1 MWKLDLVT
9 LLSAS
14 LVAFFVIRPLP
25 IKRWIKVV
33 LSLLIFGFAPRYIYH
48 RLFQTGFMAPET
60 MPNSVVI
67 YLLWHAMFLW
77 SSAFFLLIVGGIKC
91 FWKKV
96 PAWSALVVSAVLT
109 TYMMWSGFR
118 LNPPVVEYTV
128 VLEDLP
134 AEANGLRIVIL
145 ADMHIDQFRGK
156 EWCENL
162 VARVNALQ
170 PDMILFTGDQSD
182 GGAEARREDLA
193 PLAQLKA
200 PLGKFAIGGNHEAW
214 FDAPMLESLQ
224 ASYGV
229 QSLNDAIVEV
239 AGLTFV
245 GIEDERS
252 LADSNAVFRLEALMA
267 AVPQSAY
274 PILLSHK
281 PAVANRADAL
291 GIRMQFSG
299 HTHGGQLPIIEQ
311 LIAHF
316 NGGFVRGWY
325 DLPHGMQLFV
335 APGCGV
341 WSGFPY
347 RLYAPEI
354 SLLILKKKEVK

>member
-9 LLSAS
+9 LLSAT

-25 IKRWIKVV
+25 LKRWVKVA
-33 LSLLIFGFAPRYIYH
+33 LSLFIFGFAPRYAYY
-48 RLFQTGFMAPET
+48 RLFRTGFMSPET
-60 MPNSVVI
+60 MPNVLVI

-77 SSAFFLLIVGGIKC
+77 VAAFFLIIVACVKR
-91 FWKKV
+91 FWK
-96 PAWSALVVSAVLT
+96 ALPLWTALAVSMVLT
-109 TYMMWSGFR
+109 TYMVWSGFR
-118 LNPPVVEYTV
+118 ANPPVVEHIV
-128 VLEDLP
+128 ELEGLP
-134 AEANGLRIVIL
+134 NAADGLRIVIL
-145 ADMHIDQFRGK
+145 ADMHIDQIRGK

-162 VARVNALQ
+162 VNRVNALQ
-170 PDMILFTGDQSD
+170 PDLILFTGDQSD
-182 GGAEARREDLA
+182 GGVEARREDLT

-200 PLGKFAIGGNHEAW
+200 RLGKFAIGGNHEAW
-214 FDAPMLESLQ
+214 FDAPMLELLQ
-224 ASYGV
+224 ESYGV
-229 QSLNDAIVEV
+229 QSLNDEVVEV
-239 AGLTFV
+239 AGLTLV

-252 LADSNAVFRLEALMA
+252 LADSNAVFRLEALMT

-281 PAVANRADAL
+281 PAVAKRADAL
-291 GIRMQFSG
+291 GVRMQFSG
-299 HTHGGQLPIIEQ
+299 HTHGGQLPLVEQ
-311 LIAHF
+311 IIAHF

-347 RLYAPEI
+347 RLYSPEI
-354 SLLILKKKEVK
+354 SLLILKKKEAK